1 MTTPFG
7 EEKAPGLNSTS
18 RARLRVSK
26 VETERCGKKK
36 RPHLRRVIAK
46 SSVSVRLS
54 RLLGESDDSD
64 D

>member
-1 MTTPFG
+1 
-7 EEKAPGLNSTS
+7 LNSDLA

-36 RPHLRRVIAK
+36 KPHLRRVIAK

>member
-1 MTTPFG
+1 MTTPFPQ
-7 EEKAPGLNSTS
+7 EKAPGLNFDLARSSS
-18 RARLRVSK
+18 RLESRNRALW
-26 VETERCGKKK
+26 KKK

-46 SSVSVRLS
+46 LSVSVRLS